1 MSTRDRAYSLSFK
14 VPVVIREDYTML
26 LELHAD
32 LIWFH
37 SDVRKWTPSVKIKYL
52 GDLHLLQYL
61 TSVPLVALIDEE
73 NTKLAKFA
81 RTIGFEFKQPLLGQD
96 KKMYHICSR
105 SL

>member
-1 MSTRDRAYSLSFK
+1 MGK

-37 SDVRKWTPSVKIKYL
+37 TDIRKWTPEIKTKYL
-52 GDLHLLQYL
+52 EDLNLLQHL
-61 TSVPLVALIDEE
+61 VSVPLVALVE
-73 NTKLAKFA
+73 NTNNKLAKFGK
-81 RTIGFEFKQPLLGQD
+81 TIGFEFKQDFISQD
-96 KKMYHICSR
+96 NKMYQIYSR

>member
-1 MSTRDRAYSLSFK
+1 MSFK

-37 SDVRKWTPSVKIKYL
+37 TDVRKWTPTVKAKYL
-52 GDLHLLQYL
+52 EDLNLLQHL
-61 TSVPLVALIDEE
+61 VSVPLVALIEKT
-73 NTKLAKFA
+73 NTQLTKFSK
-81 RTIGFEFKQPLLGQD
+81 TIGFEFKQDFIGQD
-96 KKMYHICSR
+96 KQMYHIYSR